1 LTGLPAA
8 GPTVGFD
15 LDMTLVDSR
24 PGIVATYRALSA
36 GTGVPIDAQLAVS
49 RLGPPLEW
57 EISRWYPAEQVPA
70 VAERYRSLYPNH
82 AITPSPALPG
92 AADAVQAVR
101 AAGGRIL
108 VVTAKMTELARLHLD
123 HLHLRVDE
131 VHGWAWADGKATVL
145 RTTGAS
151 VFVGDHVADMT
162 AARTAGVFA
171 VGVRTGP
178 CSAAELTGAGA
189 HVVLDDLRGFPAWL
203 AQIRLGSGVS
213 GD

>member
-1 LTGLPAA
+1 VPGL
-8 GPTVGFD
+8 TVGFD

-24 PGIVATYRALSA
+24 PGIAATFRALSA
-36 GTGVPIDAQLAVS
+36 RTGVPIDAQLAVS

-57 EISRWYPAEQVPA
+57 EISHWYPAEQVPA
-70 VAERYRSLYPNH
+70 AASRYRSLYPSH
-82 AITPSPALPG
+82 AITPSPALAG
-92 AADAVQAVR
+92 AAQAVQAVR

-123 HLHLRVDE
+123 HLGLGADE
-131 VHGWAWADGKATVL
+131 VHGWAWAEGKATVL

-162 AARTAGVFA
+162 AARTAGVLA
-171 VGVRTGP
+171 VGVTTGP
-178 CSAAELTGAGA
+178 CSAAQLAAAGA
-189 HVVLDDLRGFPAWL
+189 DVVLADLRGFPAWL
-203 AQIRLGSGVS
+203 AQIQLGPRVS

>member
-1 LTGLPAA
+1 MTGL
-8 GPTVGFD
+8 TVGFD

-24 PGIVATYRALSA
+24 PGIEATFRELSA
-36 GTGVPIDAQLAVS
+36 RTGVPIDARLAVS

-57 EISRWYPAEQVPA
+57 EISHWYPAEQVPA
-70 VAERYRSLYPNH
+70 AASRYRSLYPSH

-92 AADAVQAVR
+92 AAEAFQAVR
-101 AAGGRIL
+101 AAGGRIV

-123 HLHLRVDE
+123 HLHLTADE

-151 VFVGDHVADMT
+151 VFVGDHVADMA
-162 AARTAGVFA
+162 AARTAGVSA

-178 CSAAELTGAGA
+178 CSAAELIEAGA

-203 AQIRLGSGVS
+203 ARIQLGPRVP